1 MAVGSRPARAHWLPA
16 SPRATRSAPMAWAL
30 RTRAPAAAESLPRA
44 TRSAPKDA
52 TRPSAHMCAPG
63 CARCL
68 LGMVGIDD
76 VVHCALLESS
86 GGRDLSFSRGRGR
99 GGTPRGPQCRLCHTP
114 AERQHYGSWHEG
126 GASSVAAA
134 PRSRVTGAP
143 KLCQPRFAYSRKYED
158 CLMRSCVPAA
168 DLTTDTVTFS
178 PNFINPRSNSY
189 RGLTLGNEQNRP
201 EI

>member
-1 MAVGSRPARAHWLPA
+1 MWAADQPERTGCQRRL
-16 SPRATRSAPMAWAL
+16 AL
-30 RTRAPAAAESLPRA
+30 RARR
-44 TRSAPKDA
+44 RW
-52 TRPSAHMCAPG
+52 RGRCAPG
-63 CARCL
+63 RLRQPSHFLAPRARRRRTPRARAPTCAPPVAHVL

>member
-1 MAVGSRPARAHWLPA
+1 MYRAATYCICKPYRGRYFTSSCARRQEPPSCAGVRVGVAVWAADQPERTGCQRRL
-16 SPRATRSAPMAWAL
+16 AL
-30 RTRAPAAAESLPRA
+30 RARR
-44 TRSAPKDA
+44 RW
-52 TRPSAHMCAPG
+52 RGRCAPG
-63 CARCL
+63 RLRQPSHFLAPRARRRRTPRARAPTCAPPVAHVL

-143 KLCQPRFAYSRKYED
+143 KLCQPRIAYGSKR
-158 CLMRSCVPAA
+158 
-168 DLTTDTVTFS
+168 TV
-178 PNFINPRSNSY
+178 
-189 RGLTLGNEQNRP
+189 
-201 EI
+201 